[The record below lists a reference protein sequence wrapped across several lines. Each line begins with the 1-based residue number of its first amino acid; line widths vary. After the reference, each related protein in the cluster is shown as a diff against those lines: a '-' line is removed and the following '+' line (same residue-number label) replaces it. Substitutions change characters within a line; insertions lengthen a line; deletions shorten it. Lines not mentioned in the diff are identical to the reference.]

1 MQNCYRYMQNILLKV
16 FRGGGGGGGRSKAHQ
31 YATLFICVLKTDAS
45 FEH

>member
-16 FRGGGGGGGRSKAHQ
+16 FRGEGGRSKAHQ